1 MTDQQ
6 PYTPT
11 TEQIELLVLGQLK
24 QSAEKREW
32 PVDVEADRADF
43 RRWLATIEAAAEQR
57 GAARALREA
66 AKDWRWSAWA
76 DAPRNPIQVLAE
88 AYTLYKKHHDGMGL
102 DFNIAI
108 AQVREESEQRGA
120 ERALRKTQ
128 KIIAGFEHTIDEA
141 RNRDDMINTGH
152 LIQEIDTEIQDLM
165 ESDDGTH

>member
-6 PYTPT
+6 PHTPT
-11 TEQIELLVLGQLK
+11 TEEVRLAH
-24 QSAEKREW
+24 AESVTLHKMEE
-32 PVDVEADRADF
+32 PGLTHANEMFDRWHA
-43 RRWLATIEAAAEQR
+43 AEIAAAEQR

-66 AKDWRWSAWA
+66 AKDWRRSAWA

-165 ESDDGTH
+165 ESDDDR